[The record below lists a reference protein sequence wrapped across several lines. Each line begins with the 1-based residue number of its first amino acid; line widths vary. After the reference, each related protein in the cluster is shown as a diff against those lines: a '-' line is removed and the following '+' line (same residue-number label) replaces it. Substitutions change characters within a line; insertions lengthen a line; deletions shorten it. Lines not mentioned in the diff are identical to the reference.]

1 MAQQEVATRVPP
13 GDRWKVVGS
22 DVLYTSLTDALNS
35 IKSQDTSF
43 ESLVNDRGLT
53 LNEIDIG
60 FLTKSEFKAA
70 ANGIFEADGI

>member
-35 IKSQDTSF
+35 IYLEHKVSDF
-43 ESLVNDRGLT
+43 HIDAKRGIIFIDDGVVIEP
-53 LNEIDIG
+53 EIETFDLYG
-60 FLTKSEFKAA
+60 
-70 ANGIFEADGI
+70 